1 MVVLAARLAGGR
13 AGGELA
19 ETTRERVRGPSL
31 AQSALL
37 DEALLGDLA
46 CLTSSVSRSRAALA
60 TRSDE
65 LAEISLEKG
74 APSDYETNRPGAM
87 DSVRSM

>member
-37 DEALLGDLA
+37 DEALLGDLG
-46 CLTSSVSRSRAALA
+46 LLGVQRQPV
-60 TRSDE
+60 TRC
-65 LAEISLEKG
+65 AGHTI
-74 APSDYETNRPGAM
+74 R
-87 DSVRSM
+87 

>member
-13 AGGELA
+13 AGGGLV

-37 DEALLGDLA
+37 DEALLGDLG
-46 CLTSSVSRSRAALA
+46 LLDVSRSRAALA

-74 APSDYETNRPGAM
+74 APSDYETNRPGAT

>member
-13 AGGELA
+13 AGGGLV

-37 DEALLGDLA
+37 DEALLGDLGLLDVQRQPVTHCA
-46 CLTSSVSRSRAALA
+46 GHTIR
-60 TRSDE
+60 
-65 LAEISLEKG
+65 
-74 APSDYETNRPGAM
+74 
-87 DSVRSM
+87 